1 MNTSH
6 FAFLP
11 IHKVG
16 VQINQKTGPPCRKS
30 ANAKTRP
37 IPLII
42 VADCILCCFSLMSR
56 NTLENLAAKWIAEIN
71 HYASSAPKILVGTK
85 LDLYDELR
93 RKKVKIVS
101 NGDRPVKQKEID
113 SLMRGNTFLDYVPCS
128 SISQVSLLKIA

>member
-1 MNTSH
+1 
-6 FAFLP
+6 
-11 IHKVG
+11 
-16 VQINQKTGPPCRKS
+16 
-30 ANAKTRP
+30 
-37 IPLII
+37 
-42 VADCILCCFSLMSR
+42 MSR

-128 SISQVSLLKIA
+128 SISQSNLAKMFEKAITVALQHKGYVKPAKRTVWSRIRERYFSSMG